1 MGIVFHRSISNNMV
15 LPTVDECME
24 AFDECDTEETEF
36 VPRLDLRKH
45 LDSMADAK
53 YPLVAELAA
62 QIKALDVMI
71 VERDDFEEMVEEWLP
86 GAQTR
91 DVEVD
96 HHADVEVEV
105 SVKIKAPM
113 VSVSGSISIDDLM
126 EAFDHCDED
135 ETGFAPRLD
144 LRIKL
149 EEMANSG
156 RPHLQALADLVRELD
171 TMILERDDFE
181 AMAGEWHGSADFS
194 AHAEVKVKAPSI
206 EIKVKAPSIEIKVK
220 APSIEVK
227 VKAPEVHV
235 EVKVKAPDFGS
246 SSLGFEVKVKAPAVK
261 VKAPSIEIKVK
272 APAVHVEVKVKAPDF
287 GSSSLGFEVKVKAP
301 AVKVKA
307 PSIEIKV
314 KAPAVHVEVKVKAPD
329 FGSSSLGFDGGSSSL
344 GFEVEVKA
352 PSVEI
357 KAPVVDWDA
366 IRCELEAELRC
377 QMDASMDASIAA
389 AVSHATAEMVAS
401 AQARTAQAVAEAVH
415 SANEACGVR
424 CAREVAEALK
434 ACKSPAK
441 VAISAEAVFD
451 AHVDQLTKRARAK
464 FHQLDRN
471 KNGLLEGE
479 ELAALGNWV
488 WSSFHPGSK
497 LSEADKQAEGA
508 KILCRQDMNE
518 DGAMS
523 YEEFE
528 GWFKK
533 TCTSIEKFRR
543 GLVDKRPPI
552 PIPAAA
558 IYDAHV
564 DKLVRR
570 AHKKFDQLDKNGNG
584 LLEGEELTAL
594 GDWVWSSFHPGQDS
608 ILAAQELEG
617 AKILGRLDANS
628 DGAMSFE
635 EFEGWFRK
643 TCASIEKYRRGLS
656 QRSPQAEPAAEAPC
670 EAEPLDA
677 PHVLS
682 AAEMIEHGRSQE
694 IHPYLLANGYV
705 QRPTGDRPT
714 HGYGYYGEPAPLG
727 LRPHGVPHFSPTHA
741 PVPHMMSPPRHAS
754 PLSPRS
760 MVPLSFVPPM
770 GVRSMVPG
778 MNNGVYNG
786 PASPRIGAPASPAE
800 RIYAAYYGN

>member
-1 MGIVFHRSISNNMV
+1 
-15 LPTVDECME
+15 
-24 AFDECDTEETEF
+24 
-36 VPRLDLRKH
+36 
-45 LDSMADAK
+45 
-53 YPLVAELAA
+53 
-62 QIKALDVMI
+62 
-71 VERDDFEEMVEEWLP
+71 
-86 GAQTR
+86 
-91 DVEVD
+91 
-96 HHADVEVEV
+96 
-105 SVKIKAPM
+105 
-113 VSVSGSISIDDLM
+113 
-126 EAFDHCDED
+126 
-135 ETGFAPRLD
+135 
-144 LRIKL
+144 
-149 EEMANSG
+149 MANSG
-156 RPHLQALADLVRELD
+156 LPHLQALADLVRELD
-171 TMILERDDFE
+171 TMMVKRDDFE
-181 AMAGEWHGSADFS
+181 AMAGEWHDSVDFA
-194 AHAEVKVKAPSI
+194 AHGEVKVKAPSI
-206 EIKVKAPSIEIKVK
+206 EVKVK

-246 SSLGFEVKVKAPAVK
+246 SSLGFDGGSSSLGFEVKVKAPAVK
-261 VKAPSIEIKVK
+261 IKAPSIEVKVK
-272 APAVHVEVKVKAPDF
+272 APVVHVEVKVKAPDF
-287 GSSSLGFEVKVKAP
+287 GSSSLGFEVEVKAP
-301 AVKVKA
+301 A
-307 PSIEIKV
+307 
-314 KAPAVHVEVKVKAPD
+314 
-329 FGSSSLGFDGGSSSL
+329 
-344 GFEVEVKA
+344 
-352 PSVEI
+352 VEI

-441 VAISAEAVFD
+441 VTISAEAVFD

-479 ELAALGNWV
+479 ELSALGNWV

-528 GWFKK
+528 CWFKK

-570 AHKKFDQLDKNGNG
+570 AHKKFDQLDKNENG

-594 GDWVWSSFHPGQDS
+594 GDWVWSSFHPGQNS

-741 PVPHMMSPPRHAS
+741 PVRHMMTPPRHAS
-754 PLSPRS
+754 PPPLSPRMMADAGPMPLSPRS
-760 MVPLSFVPPM
+760 MVPHS
-770 GVRSMVPG
+770 
-778 MNNGVYNG
+778 
-786 PASPRIGAPASPAE
+786 
-800 RIYAAYYGN
+800 

>member
-1 MGIVFHRSISNNMV
+1 MV

-24 AFDECDTEETEF
+24 AFDEMDDEGTEF

-45 LDSMADAK
+45 LDSIADAK

-62 QIKALDVMI
+62 LVKALDAMI
-71 VERDDFEEMVEEWLP
+71 LERDDFEEMVEEWLA

-91 DVEVD
+91 DVAED
-96 HHADVEVEV
+96 HHSDVEVEV

-126 EAFDHCDED
+126 EAFDACDED

-194 AHAEVKVKAPSI
+194 AHAEVKVKAPAI
-206 EIKVKAPSIEIKVK
+206 
-220 APSIEVK
+220 
-227 VKAPEVHV
+227 
-235 EVKVKAPDFGS
+235 
-246 SSLGFEVKVKAPAVK
+246 EVKVKAPAV
-261 VKAPSIEIKVK
+261 EI
-272 APAVHVEVKVKAPDF
+272 
-287 GSSSLGFEVKVKAP
+287 
-301 AVKVKA
+301 
-307 PSIEIKV
+307 
-314 KAPAVHVEVKVKAPD
+314 KVKAPD

-344 GFEVEVKA
+344 GFEVKA
-352 PSVEI
+352 PAVEI
-357 KAPVVDWDA
+357 KVDWDA
-366 IRCELEAELRC
+366 IRCELQAELRC
-377 QMDASMDASIAA
+377 QMNASMDARIAA
-389 AVSHATAEMVAS
+389 AVSHATADMVAS

-434 ACKSPAK
+434 ACKAPAK

-479 ELAALGNWV
+479 ELKALGNWV

-594 GDWVWSSFHPGQDS
+594 GDWVLSSFHPGQAS

-670 EAEPLDA
+670 EAEALDA

-682 AAEMIEHGRSQE
+682 AAEMIEHGRNSE
-694 IHPYLLANGYV
+694 AVHPYLLANGYV
-705 QRPTGDRPT
+705 QRPTGNRPT

-727 LRPHGVPHFSPTHA
+727 LRPYGVPHFSPTH
-741 PVPHMMSPPRHAS
+741 PVRHMMSPPRHAS
-754 PLSPRS
+754 PPPLSPRMMADAGPMPLSPRS
-760 MVPLSFVPPM
+760 MVPHSFVPPM
-770 GVRSMVPG
+770 GVRSMMG
-778 MNNGVYNG
+778 MNNGFYNG
-786 PASPRIGAPASPAE
+786 PTPAPASPAE
-800 RIYAAYYGN
+800 RIYAAYQSN

>member
-105 SVKIKAPM
+105 SVKVKAPM

-194 AHAEVKVKAPSI
+194 VHAEV
-206 EIKVKAPSIEIKVK
+206 KVK

-227 VKAPEVHV
+227 VKAPE
-235 EVKVKAPDFGS
+235 
-246 SSLGFEVKVKAPAVK
+246 
-261 VKAPSIEIKVK
+261 
-272 APAVHVEVKVKAPDF
+272 
-287 GSSSLGFEVKVKAP
+287 
-301 AVKVKA
+301 
-307 PSIEIKV
+307 
-314 KAPAVHVEVKVKAPD
+314 VHVEVKVKAPD

-594 GDWVWSSFHPGQDS
+594 GDWVWSSFHPGQNS

-714 HGYGYYGEPAPLG
+714 H
-727 LRPHGVPHFSPTHA
+727 A

>member
-45 LDSMADAK
+45 LDSMAEAK

-105 SVKIKAPM
+105 SVKVKAPM

-194 AHAEVKVKAPSI
+194 VHAEVKVKAPSI
-206 EIKVKAPSIEIKVK
+206 EVKGK

-246 SSLGFEVKVKAPAVK
+246 SSLGFEVKVKAPAM
-261 VKAPSIEIKVK
+261 
-272 APAVHVEVKVKAPDF
+272 
-287 GSSSLGFEVKVKAP
+287 
-301 AVKVKA
+301 KVKA

-352 PSVEI
+352 PAVEI

-552 PIPAAA
+552 PIPAS
-558 IYDAHV
+558 H
-564 DKLVRR
+564 
-570 AHKKFDQLDKNGNG
+570 
-584 LLEGEELTAL
+584 
-594 GDWVWSSFHPGQDS
+594 
-608 ILAAQELEG
+608 
-617 AKILGRLDANS
+617 
-628 DGAMSFE
+628 
-635 EFEGWFRK
+635 
-643 TCASIEKYRRGLS
+643 
-656 QRSPQAEPAAEAPC
+656 
-670 EAEPLDA
+670 
-677 PHVLS
+677 
-682 AAEMIEHGRSQE
+682 
-694 IHPYLLANGYV
+694 
-705 QRPTGDRPT
+705 
-714 HGYGYYGEPAPLG
+714 
-727 LRPHGVPHFSPTHA
+727 
-741 PVPHMMSPPRHAS
+741 
-754 PLSPRS
+754 
-760 MVPLSFVPPM
+760 
-770 GVRSMVPG
+770 
-778 MNNGVYNG
+778 
-786 PASPRIGAPASPAE
+786 
-800 RIYAAYYGN
+800 

>member
-62 QIKALDVMI
+62 RIKALDVMI

-220 APSIEVK
+220 APS
-227 VKAPEVHV
+227 
-235 EVKVKAPDFGS
+235 
-246 SSLGFEVKVKAPAVK
+246 
-261 VKAPSIEIKVK
+261 
-272 APAVHVEVKVKAPDF
+272 
-287 GSSSLGFEVKVKAP
+287 
-301 AVKVKA
+301 
-307 PSIEIKV
+307 
-314 KAPAVHVEVKVKAPD
+314 

-479 ELAALGNWV
+479 ELSALGNWV

-570 AHKKFDQLDKNGNG
+570 AHK
-584 LLEGEELTAL
+584 
-594 GDWVWSSFHPGQDS
+594 
-608 ILAAQELEG
+608 
-617 AKILGRLDANS
+617 
-628 DGAMSFE
+628 
-635 EFEGWFRK
+635 
-643 TCASIEKYRRGLS
+643 
-656 QRSPQAEPAAEAPC
+656 
-670 EAEPLDA
+670 
-677 PHVLS
+677 
-682 AAEMIEHGRSQE
+682 
-694 IHPYLLANGYV
+694 
-705 QRPTGDRPT
+705 
-714 HGYGYYGEPAPLG
+714 
-727 LRPHGVPHFSPTHA
+727 
-741 PVPHMMSPPRHAS
+741 
-754 PLSPRS
+754 
-760 MVPLSFVPPM
+760 
-770 GVRSMVPG
+770 
-778 MNNGVYNG
+778 
-786 PASPRIGAPASPAE
+786 
-800 RIYAAYYGN
+800 

>member
-1 MGIVFHRSISNNMV
+1 MGVFHRSISNNMV

-53 YPLVAELAA
+53 YPLVTELAA

-91 DVEVD
+91 DVEV
-96 HHADVEVEV
+96 EV
-105 SVKIKAPM
+105 SVKVKAPM

-171 TMILERDDFE
+171 TMLLERDDFE

-194 AHAEVKVKAPSI
+194 VHAEV
-206 EIKVKAPSIEIKVK
+206 KVK

-235 EVKVKAPDFGS
+235 EVKM
-246 SSLGFEVKVKAPAVK
+246 
-261 VKAPSIEIKVK
+261 
-272 APAVHVEVKVKAPDF
+272 KAPDF

-464 FHQLDRN
+464 FHQLDGN

-608 ILAAQELEG
+608 ILSKQELEG

-760 MVPLSFVPPM
+760 MASTMGLHLQELVPLLHLP
-770 GVRSMVPG
+770 RESMQHT
-778 MNNGVYNG
+778 M
-786 PASPRIGAPASPAE
+786 ATK
-800 RIYAAYYGN
+800 IY

>member
-105 SVKIKAPM
+105 SVKVKAPM

-194 AHAEVKVKAPSI
+194 VHAEVKVKAPSI
-206 EIKVKAPSIEIKVK
+206 EVKVK

-227 VKAPEVHV
+227 VKAPE
-235 EVKVKAPDFGS
+235 
-246 SSLGFEVKVKAPAVK
+246 
-261 VKAPSIEIKVK
+261 
-272 APAVHVEVKVKAPDF
+272 
-287 GSSSLGFEVKVKAP
+287 
-301 AVKVKA
+301 
-307 PSIEIKV
+307 
-314 KAPAVHVEVKVKAPD
+314 VHVEVKVKAPD

-594 GDWVWSSFHPGQDS
+594 GDWVWSSFHPGQNS

-635 EFEGWFRK
+635 EFEGWFQK

-656 QRSPQAEPAAEAPC
+656 QRSPQAEPAA
-670 EAEPLDA
+670 
-677 PHVLS
+677 
-682 AAEMIEHGRSQE
+682 
-694 IHPYLLANGYV
+694 
-705 QRPTGDRPT
+705 
-714 HGYGYYGEPAPLG
+714 
-727 LRPHGVPHFSPTHA
+727 
-741 PVPHMMSPPRHAS
+741 
-754 PLSPRS
+754 
-760 MVPLSFVPPM
+760 
-770 GVRSMVPG
+770 
-778 MNNGVYNG
+778 
-786 PASPRIGAPASPAE
+786 
-800 RIYAAYYGN
+800 